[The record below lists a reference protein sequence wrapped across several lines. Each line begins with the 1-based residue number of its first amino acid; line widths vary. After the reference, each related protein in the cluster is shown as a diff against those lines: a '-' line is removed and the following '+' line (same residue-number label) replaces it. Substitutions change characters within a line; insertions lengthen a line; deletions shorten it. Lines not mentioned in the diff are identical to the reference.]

1 MADNYLEKKMED
13 YKAQASKSGGAKSS
27 ASLGKLLLKNRS
39 YRGYDNSF
47 TVRRDQLQR
56 IVECNTRIPSAR
68 NRQQLRF
75 RLVTSEEAHKVL
87 PHFRLGGALPHLHL
101 PQEGCEPR
109 AFIVVCA
116 VPPTDHYTY
125 IDLGISAQTMLLQA
139 VEIGL
144 GGICIGAFDREA
156 LKASLGLTL
165 EPLLLVAI
173 GKPAEKIE
181 LVPIAANE
189 PHDYWRDEKGVHYVP
204 KVRTEELIINSSEL
218 EIFE

>member
-47 TVRRDQLQR
+47 TVRRDQLLR

-101 PQEGCEPR
+101 PQEEHN
-109 AFIVVCA
+109 I
-116 VPPTDHYTY
+116 
-125 IDLGISAQTMLLQA
+125 
-139 VEIGL
+139 
-144 GGICIGAFDREA
+144 
-156 LKASLGLTL
+156 
-165 EPLLLVAI
+165 
-173 GKPAEKIE
+173 
-181 LVPIAANE
+181 
-189 PHDYWRDEKGVHYVP
+189 
-204 KVRTEELIINSSEL
+204 
-218 EIFE
+218 

>member
-13 YKAQASKSGGAKSS
+13 YKAQASKSGAAKSS
-27 ASLGKLLLKNRS
+27 ASLGKLIFKNRS

-47 TVRRDQLQR
+47 VVRRDQLLR
-56 IVECNTRIPSAR
+56 IVETNTRIPSAR
-68 NRQQLRF
+68 NSQQLRF
-75 RLVTSEEAHKVL
+75 RIVTSEEAHKVL

-101 PQEGCEPR
+101 PHEGSEPR

-116 VPPTDHYTY
+116 VPPIDHYTY

-144 GGICIGAFDREA
+144 GGICIGAFDKEA
-156 LKASLGLTL
+156 LKASLELPL
-165 EPLLLVAI
+165 DPLLLIAI

-181 LVPIAANE
+181 LVSISADQS
-189 PHDYWRDEKGVHYVP
+189 HTYYRDENGTHYVP
-204 KVRTEELIINSSEL
+204 KVRAEELLIE
-218 EIFE
+218 

>member
-1 MADNYLEKKMED
+1 
-13 YKAQASKSGGAKSS
+13 
-27 ASLGKLLLKNRS
+27 
-39 YRGYDNSF
+39 
-47 TVRRDQLQR
+47 
-56 IVECNTRIPSAR
+56 
-68 NRQQLRF
+68 
-75 RLVTSEEAHKVL
+75 
-87 PHFRLGGALPHLHL
+87 
-101 PQEGCEPR
+101 
-109 AFIVVCA
+109 
-116 VPPTDHYTY
+116 
-125 IDLGISAQTMLLQA
+125 MLLQA

>member
-13 YKAQASKSGGAKSS
+13 YKAQASKSGAAKSS
-27 ASLGKLLLKNRS
+27 ASLGKLILKNRS

-47 TVRRDQLQR
+47 VVRRDQLLR
-56 IVECNTRIPSAR
+56 IVETNTRIPSAR
-68 NRQQLRF
+68 NSQQLRF
-75 RLVTSEEAHKVL
+75 RIVTSEEAHKVL

-101 PQEGCEPR
+101 PHEGSEPR

-116 VPPTDHYTY
+116 VPPIDHYTY

-144 GGICIGAFDREA
+144 GGICIGAFDKEA
-156 LKASLGLTL
+156 LKASLELPL
-165 EPLLLVAI
+165 DPLLLIAI

-181 LVPIAANE
+181 LVSISADQS
-189 PHDYWRDEKGVHYVP
+189 HTYYRDENGSHYVP
-204 KVRTEELIINSSEL
+204 KVRAEELLIE
-218 EIFE
+218 

>member
-13 YKAQASKSGGAKSS
+13 YKAQASKSGGTKSG

-47 TVRRDQLQR
+47 TVRRDQLLR
-56 IVECNTRIPSAR
+56 IVECNTRIPSAC
-68 NRQQLRF
+68 NQQQLRF

-101 PQEGCEPR
+101 PQEGYEPR
-109 AFIVVCA
+109 AFVVVCA

-139 VEIGL
+139 VEIG
-144 GGICIGAFDREA
+144 
-156 LKASLGLTL
+156 
-165 EPLLLVAI
+165 
-173 GKPAEKIE
+173 
-181 LVPIAANE
+181 
-189 PHDYWRDEKGVHYVP
+189 
-204 KVRTEELIINSSEL
+204 RT
-218 EIFE
+218 

>member
-13 YKAQASKSGGAKSS
+13 YKAQASKSGGTKSG

-47 TVRRDQLQR
+47 TVRKDQLLR

-68 NRQQLRF
+68 NQQQLRF

-101 PQEGCEPR
+101 PQEGYEPR
-109 AFIVVCA
+109 AFVVVCA

-144 GGICIGAFDREA
+144 GGICIGAFDKEA
-156 LKASLGLTL
+156 IKASLNLPF
-165 EPLLLVAI
+165 EPLLLIAI
-173 GKPAEKIE
+173 GKPAEKIK
-181 LVPIAANE
+181 LVPIASNE
-189 PHDYWRDEKGVHYVP
+189 PHNYWRDENGVHYVP
-204 KVRTEELIINSSEL
+204 KVRAEELIIE
-218 EIFE
+218 EEQ

>member
-13 YKAQASKSGGAKSS
+13 YKAQASKSGASKSS
-27 ASLGKLLLKNRS
+27 ASLGKLILKNRS

-47 TVRRDQLQR
+47 VVRRDQLLR
-56 IVECNTRIPSAR
+56 IVETNTRIPSAR
-68 NRQQLRF
+68 NTQQLRF
-75 RLVTSEEAHKVL
+75 RIVTSEEAHKVL

-101 PQEGCEPR
+101 PHEGSELR

-144 GGICIGAFDREA
+144 GGICIGAFDKEA
-156 LKASLGLTL
+156 LKASLELPL
-165 EPLLLVAI
+165 DPLLLIAI

-181 LVPIAANE
+181 LVSISADQS
-189 PHDYWRDEKGVHYVP
+189 HTYYRDENGTHYVP
-204 KVRTEELIINSSEL
+204 KVRAEELLIE
-218 EIFE
+218 